1 MEGQSVTRSMNKQII
16 RTLLGFVLLTD
27 RHLLGWEE
35 TSGDLRRPHSHFKC
49 GSTS

>member
-27 RHLLGWEE
+27 SHLLQVGRNFW
-35 TSGDLRRPHSHFKC
+35 
-49 GSTS
+49 GSQEATFPF